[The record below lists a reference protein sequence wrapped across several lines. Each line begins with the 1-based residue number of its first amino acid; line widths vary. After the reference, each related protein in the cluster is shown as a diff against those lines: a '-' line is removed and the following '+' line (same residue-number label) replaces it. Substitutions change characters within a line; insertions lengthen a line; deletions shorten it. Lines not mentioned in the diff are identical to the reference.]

1 MNLKEKLKNRVFVS
15 PKEGWEILQ
24 VGRSTFYKLLARNEI
39 PHIRVRGQIRIP
51 TDGLL
56 KWIRDH
62 AA

>member
-1 MNLKEKLKNRVFVS
+1 MNLKEKLKSRVFVS
-15 PKEGWEILQ
+15 PKEGWKILLIS
-24 VGRSTFYKLLARNEI
+24 RSTFYKLLASNEI
-39 PHIRVRGQIRIP
+39 PHIRVGGQIRIS

>member
-1 MNLKEKLKNRVFVS
+1 MNLNEKLKNRVFVS
-15 PKEGWEILQ
+15 PKESWEILLIS
-24 VGRSTFYKLLARNEI
+24 RSTFYKILASNEI

>member
-1 MNLKEKLKNRVFVS
+1 MNPKEMLKNRVVVS

-24 VGRSTFYKLLARNEI
+24 ISRSTFYKMLTSGQI

-56 KWIRDH
+56 KLIREQV
-62 AA
+62 